1 VGSDTARGR
10 RGEGRRGRVSGIK
23 QRETST
29 EPSKEWFK
37 LGDGFH
43 TLDALSQ
50 VNYLENQAM
59 KIWEI

>member
-29 EPSKEWFK
+29 EPSKEWFN
-37 LGDGFH
+37 
-43 TLDALSQ
+43 SQ
-50 VNYLENQAM
+50 RRIKQKKTRQNWINLLTE
-59 KIWEI
+59 